1 MTEDTTLLA
10 LRPEVQAGLA
20 SVEVSARRADG
31 GTDLLLFAK
40 DIPVDW
46 PTPFIFA
53 EPVAIRRGT
62 TLLVTAYAS
71 GDGKTIPPAGVRV
84 TFSVAKPRS

>member
-1 MTEDTTLLA
+1 
-10 LRPEVQAGLA
+10 V
-20 SVEVSARRADG
+20 
-31 GTDLLLFAK
+31 K

-62 TLLVTAYAS
+62 TLVVTAYAS
-71 GDGKTIPPAGVRV
+71 GDGKSAPPAGVRV
-84 TFSVAKPRS
+84 TLSVAKPTS